1 MFSINYIHHSAKS
14 SQPKYTT
21 ELSTYHNEHQM
32 GLNGIII
39 FLCVHQ
45 TLDSEKKLHQF

>member
-14 SQPKYTT
+14 SQPKYKT